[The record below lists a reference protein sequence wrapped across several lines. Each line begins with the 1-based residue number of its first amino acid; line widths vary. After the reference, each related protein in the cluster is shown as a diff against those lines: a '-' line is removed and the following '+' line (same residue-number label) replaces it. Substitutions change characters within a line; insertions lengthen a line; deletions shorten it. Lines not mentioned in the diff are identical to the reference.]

1 VPAALWA
8 TGILGIRE
16 FYSYIAKEAKF
27 GSHTFLLA
35 LNALLELAVPI
46 IALNVPKSQ

>member
-1 VPAALWA
+1 MAALWA

-35 LNALLELAVPI
+35 LNALLELAVPR
-46 IALNVPKSQ
+46 IA